1 MRIPSMKRSFPVGRN
16 LLIAL
21 LGLVLVGCSGE
32 TVVSGGASA
41 EDIAAIRSDL
51 ADIKGR
57 ISSLEAELSEAN
69 EGITEANEGITEAN
83 QANNGLQGLF
93 LQLPDG
99 SAQFATATPVPII
112 NYDKFGFV
120 IPFPATVEP
129 VASGIGGG
137 EASEE
142 SGTLLASAGGVSLL
156 MTWITTDPPLTPQES
171 VLGAFELVSAATGS
185 NFQVTG
191 AGAEGLE
198 VDGEQASYA
207 TFAAYDTDGGVDG
220 VAVIGGWI
228 CQSSARSYAL
238 TVTGGDLDAVSGSFF
253 YFADSFRCAK

>member
-1 MRIPSMKRSFPVGRN
+1 MGIPVMKLSFRIGRN

-21 LGLVLVGCSGE
+21 LGVALIGCSGE
-32 TVVSGGASA
+32 TIVNGGASA
-41 EDIAAIRSDL
+41 EDIAAIRADL

-57 ISSLEAELSEAN
+57 ISSLESELSEAN
-69 EGITEANEGITEAN
+69 EGITQANETN
-83 QANNGLQGLF
+83 SGLQGLF

-112 NYDKFGFV
+112 DYDKFGFV

-137 EASEE
+137 DASEE

-198 VDGEQASYA
+198 VDSQQASYA
-207 TFAAYDTDGGVDG
+207 TFAAYDADGAVDG

-228 CQSSARSYAL
+228 CESSARSYAL

>member
-1 MRIPSMKRSFPVGRN
+1 MKRSFPVGRN

-21 LGLVLVGCSGE
+21 LGLVLIGCSGE
-32 TVVSGGASA
+32 TIVSGGASA

-112 NYDKFGFV
+112 DYDKFVF
-120 IPFPATVEP
+120 I
-129 VASGIGGG
+129 
-137 EASEE
+137 
-142 SGTLLASAGGVSLL
+142 
-156 MTWITTDPPLTPQES
+156 
-171 VLGAFELVSAATGS
+171 
-185 NFQVTG
+185 VTN
-191 AGAEGLE
+191 
-198 VDGEQASYA
+198 VNM
-207 TFAAYDTDGGVDG
+207 
-220 VAVIGGWI
+220 
-228 CQSSARSYAL
+228 
-238 TVTGGDLDAVSGSFF
+238 
-253 YFADSFRCAK
+253 